1 LTCVV
6 TDDHEVMLTTTASVL
21 QSAGYA
27 VVAVT
32 ATGAAAL
39 EAIEAMQP
47 AFAVMDYELPD
58 MSGIELAERAALVA
72 PGTQPVLHSA
82 RIDSSGVATALAA
95 GIRGIVLKGSATRL
109 LDAVLDVLRGE
120 LYVDPALGLDAA
132 CAGSGCGPDRDR

>member
-27 VVAVT
+27 VVGVT

-47 AFAVMDYELPD
+47 DFAVIDYELPD
-58 MSGIELAERAALVA
+58 MNGIELAERAALVA
-72 PGTQPVLHSA
+72 PGMQLVLHSA
-82 RIDSSGVATALAA
+82 RIDPGSVATALAA
-95 GIRGIVLKGSATRL
+95 GIRGIVVKGSATRL
-109 LDAVLDVLRGE
+109 LDAVLEVRNGE
-120 LYVDPALGLDAA
+120 LYVDPLLALGAA
-132 CAGSGCGPDRDR
+132 CAGSGCGPDRDP